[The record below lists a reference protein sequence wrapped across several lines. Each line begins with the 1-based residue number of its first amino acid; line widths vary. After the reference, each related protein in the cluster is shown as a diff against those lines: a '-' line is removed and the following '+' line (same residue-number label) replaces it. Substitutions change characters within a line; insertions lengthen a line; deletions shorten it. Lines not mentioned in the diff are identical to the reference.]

1 MLATETSGEHVWLPA
16 GFLPFLGVDFAT
28 VSQFGASFDSN
39 RFLIANMTIWSTSG
53 SRRASSLFWGSTLP
67 QFAFRSLPPVK
78 IIGPAGSW
86 GSRTH
91 LQRFAF

>member
-53 SRRASSLFWGSTLP
+53 SRRASSLFWG
-67 QFAFRSLPPVK
+67 FYRSR
-78 IIGPAGSW
+78 IGI
-86 GSRTH
+86 
-91 LQRFAF
+91 L